1 MHRSWAADRDHL
13 TRALTSLGKDAQAQ
27 DFGASSASN
36 GSSNG
41 EAASLLAASRLR
53 PGASPLWL
61 LIFPEGTI
69 VSDEERPKS
78 IKYAERESIPD
89 LTTMLHPRSTGL
101 LFCLRTLLAQVPDT
115 QLLDVTIGYP
125 GVPLGHYPQDHYGL
139 FSVFWRSVPP
149 PTVHIHLHL
158 YSDLTAP
165 GCEIP
170 SLVIKPQAEVPVD
183 QVPADTGL
191 ASPEESKAFERWLR
205 GLWIEKDERMKRF
218 YRDQRFVS
226 EEKAEEVVAV
236 RQQCVE
242 GHAQIGNALMGRK
255 WADNIA
261 AFGAGGLGSLAVLL
275 GSIVGVAR

>member
-1 MHRSWAADRDHL
+1 MFRFIFMHRSWAADREHL
-13 TRALTSLGKDAQAQ
+13 TKALTALANDAQAK
-27 DFGASSASN
+27 DDHAARSSRTNES
-36 GSSNG
+36 
-41 EAASLLAASRLR
+41 ASLLAPR
-53 PGASPLWL
+53 PTARASPLWL

-78 IKYAERESIPD
+78 IKYAEREAIPD

-125 GVPLGHYPQDHYGL
+125 GVPLGSYPQDHYGL

-149 PTVHIHLHL
+149 PTVHVHLRL

-170 SLVIKPQAEVPVD
+170 SLVVKPQGDVPAG

-191 ASPEESKAFERWLR
+191 ASPDESKAFERWLR
-205 GLWIEKDERMKRF
+205 ALWIEKDERMKRF
-218 YRDQRFVS
+218 CRDQRFVG
-226 EEKAEEVVAV
+226 EEKAEEVVVV
-236 RQQCVE
+236 RQQ
-242 GHAQIGNALMGRK
+242 
-255 WADNIA
+255 
-261 AFGAGGLGSLAVLL
+261 
-275 GSIVGVAR
+275 